1 MEKGGMTLFEIEL
14 AKRFG
19 TIVFGPMSLIIES
32 ATRRLQNTRFFV
44 VVFSSEH
51 RFKKEFCI

>member
-1 MEKGGMTLFEIEL
+1 MTLFEIEL